1 MKVKYPLS
9 RLHCLSEASLQA
21 AGFLAVMNFR
31 ITRVRNRERL
41 FLLFFPETVSGYFY
55 YFFVTGSSYCYYYK
69 CVVSINNLL
78 IKIAFT

>member
-41 FLLFFPETVSGYFY
+41 FLLFSRNRERLFLL
-55 YFFVTGSSYCYYYK
+55 FFC
-69 CVVSINNLL
+69 NREQLL
-78 IKIAFT
+78 LLL